1 MSRVMVRMSPQACID
16 IADTLRFT
24 QARLG
29 EFVRKRYQDLLQ
41 TTFHSIAEQPTLPG
55 SKMRDELSPGL
66 RSLHLSFN
74 VLEMRDG
81 RMISPRHIVFYR
93 TGTDQTVEILRVLHD
108 AMEVAQH
115 LNHLHQ

>member
-1 MSRVMVRMSPQACID
+1 MSRVMVRISPQACVD

-24 QARLG
+24 EVRLG
-29 EFVRKRYQDLLQ
+29 ESVRNRYQDLLQ
-41 TTFHSIAEQPTLPG
+41 TTFHSIAEQPTLPA
-55 SKMRDELSPGL
+55 SMMRDELSPGL

-74 VLEMRDG
+74 VMKVADG
-81 RMISPRHIVFYR
+81 RLLRPRHIVFYR
-93 TGTDQTVEILRVLHD
+93 TGTDQAVEILRILHD